1 MTAWAFGARLAAAG
15 LLLALATP
23 AMAEAVPPDEAQ
35 ARARAA
41 VDETV
46 SKVLAVLRDDAMPK
60 PQKREQ
66 IEALAY
72 GRFDF
77 DTISKLVLAR
87 NWSKLS
93 EQQRTDFVK
102 EFKRHLSLTYGNSFE
117 GYTDESVQTLGT
129 RMESNGDVTVRSQLV
144 GGKAGEGVAIDYRL
158 RPKDGEWYVID
169 VIIERVSLISNF
181 RSQIQEIIAKNGA
194 DGLIGALRAKN
205 AAREAQAGS

>member
-1 MTAWAFGARLAAAG
+1 MMTKATAALLAAAFLG
-15 LLLALATP
+15 LALAGAAP
-23 AMAEAVPPDEAQ
+23 AESIPPDEAQ
-35 ARARAA
+35 TQARAA

-46 SKVLAVLRDDAMPK
+46 AKVLAVLKDDSLLK

-93 EQQRTDFVK
+93 EAQREDFVK
-102 EFKRHLSLTYGNSFE
+102 EFKRHLSLTYGSSFE
-117 GYTDESVQTLGT
+117 GYSDESVVIDGT
-129 RMESNGDVTVRSQLV
+129 RMESNGDVTVHSRLV
-144 GGKAGEGVAIDYRL
+144 GARAEAVLIDYRL
-158 RPKDGEWYVID
+158 RPKGREWYVID

-181 RSQIQEIIAKNGA
+181 RSQIQEIISKEGA
-194 DGLIGALRAKN
+194 DGLIAALRAKN
-205 AAREAQAGS
+205 AARENQVGS

>member
-1 MTAWAFGARLAAAG
+1 MTRRRFGVRLAVAAVW
-15 LLLALATP
+15 LALLVP
-23 AMAEAVPPDEAQ
+23 ARAESIQPDEAQ

-93 EQQRTDFVK
+93 ETQRTDFVR

-117 GYTDESVQTLGT
+117 GYNDESVEMLGS

-144 GGKAGEGVAIDYRL
+144 GGGAEAISIDYRL
-158 RPKDGEWYVID
+158 RAKDGEWYVID

-181 RSQIQEIIAKNGA
+181 RSQIQEIIAKDGA
-194 DGLIGALRAKN
+194 DGLIAALREKN
-205 AAREAQAGS
+205 ASREAKAGS